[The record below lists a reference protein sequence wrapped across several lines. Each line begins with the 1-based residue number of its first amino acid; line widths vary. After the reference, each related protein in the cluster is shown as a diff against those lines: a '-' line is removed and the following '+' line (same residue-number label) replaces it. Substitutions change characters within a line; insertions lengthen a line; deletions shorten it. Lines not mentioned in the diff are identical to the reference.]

1 MPTILLLTAESLPHD
16 DHETASVAT
25 ALDALGVDST
35 IVPWSAAG
43 LSSIPAELAVIR
55 SCWGYTVR
63 LAEFLAVLES
73 LPSPV
78 RNSVQV
84 VRWNCHKGYLLEL
97 ADSGVPVLPTEL
109 FRCSDPVPETVPDFD
124 AVEVIVKPAV
134 SAGAVG
140 VGRFAAG
147 SQAALAHLRSILADG
162 DALVQP
168 FRPEIAAGERSII
181 FLDGKYSHA
190 VLKTPVSGEFRV
202 QERFGGRNRPHD
214 ATPGELDAAV
224 KALAVV
230 PTTEPLLY
238 ARVDL
243 VGDESAPLVME
254 LELIEPELFLPQAP
268 GSAQRLASALARS
281 IRPGA

>member
-43 LSSIPAELAVIR
+43 LSSMPADLAVIR
-55 SCWGYTVR
+55 SCWDYTAR
-63 LAEFLAVLES
+63 PAEFLAVLES
-73 LPSPV
+73 LPFPV
-78 RNSVQV
+78 RNSVEV

-97 ADSGVPVLPTEL
+97 ADAGVPVLPTQL
-109 FRCSDPVPETVPDFD
+109 LRCSDPVPETVSNFG
-124 AVEVIVKPAV
+124 AAEVIVKPAV

-147 SQAALAHLRSILADG
+147 SEAAAVHLRSILADG

-168 FRPEIAAGERSII
+168 FLPEIAAGERSII

-190 VLKTPVSGEFRV
+190 VLKTPESGEFRV
-202 QERFGGRNRPHD
+202 QEQFGGTNRPHD
-214 ATPGELDAAV
+214 ATPGELDVAA

-243 VGDESAPLVME
+243 VGDGGAPVVME

-281 IRPGA
+281 IRPEA